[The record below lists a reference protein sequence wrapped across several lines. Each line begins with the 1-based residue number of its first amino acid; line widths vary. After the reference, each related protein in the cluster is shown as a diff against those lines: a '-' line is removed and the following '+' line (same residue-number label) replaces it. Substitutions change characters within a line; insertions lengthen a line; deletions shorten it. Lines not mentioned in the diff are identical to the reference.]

1 MTDRATSEQL
11 EQLRMTAADLFRR
24 LPEVPVYRRR
34 DDPSRAV
41 AAERAVE
48 ARALLD
54 RTETTRGA
62 EALSA
67 ALRAHLLV
75 LELLSDGRVEAAEG
89 VWHEAMAL
97 ERVAVSSR
105 RLWSRS
111 DEVATPVY
119 ARETG
124 SSRFDPRPETAIKV
138 KLACPNASC
147 HKVVDYDFSA
157 RLATHPFV
165 CPQCKQGFFAYFAE
179 LHSLNVETK
188 SKTQHRYRF
197 EVRELN
203 GTTTRVEFDDA
214 SPAVMAAAR
223 GDLIAF
229 LYAPK
234 SRLRGVLDLTSSRVL
249 WVKPTGPCFLATAAF
264 GEDAAELEA
273 FRHFRDEALMP
284 YAAGRLFVRAYY
296 AAGPTLAA
304 VVVARPALHRLTR
317 GVLCAVHRVL
327 E

>member
-1 MTDRATSEQL
+1 MTDRATTEQL

-34 DDPSRAV
+34 DDPTRTL

-48 ARALLD
+48 ARALLH
-54 RTETTRGA
+54 RTESLRGA
-62 EALSA
+62 EALTS

-75 LELLSDGRVEAAEG
+75 LDLLADGRVEAAEG

-97 ERVAVSSR
+97 ERAAVSSR

-111 DEVATPVY
+111 DEVSTPVY
-119 ARETG
+119 ARDSG

-138 KLACPNASC
+138 KLACPHPSC
-147 HKVVDYDFSA
+147 HKVADYDFSA
-157 RLATHPFV
+157 RLATHPFE
-165 CPQCKQGFFAYFAE
+165 CQHCKQGFFAYFAE
-179 LHSLNVETK
+179 LHSLNVESK
-188 SKTQHRYRF
+188 GKTQHRYRF

-203 GTTTRVEFDDA
+203 GTTTRLDFDDA
-214 SPAVMAAAR
+214 SPAVLVAAR

-264 GEDAAELEA
+264 GEDAAELDA
-273 FRHFRDEALMP
+273 FRHFRDEALLP
-284 YAAGRLFVRAYY
+284 SAAGRLFVRAYY
-296 AAGPTLAA
+296 AVGPSLAA
-304 VVVARPALHRLTR
+304 IVVARPALHRITR
-317 GVLCAVHRVL
+317 AALSALHRVL
-327 E
+327 P